1 MQVIKGFKAGKEAL
15 DRGSLRVWDAA
26 SPEVLDRIEKLFNE
40 RLTPKEVVG
49 RILDAVR
56 WRGDSAVLDYTSMI
70 DGIDLDSLEVS
81 KAEMEQAYND
91 ISTDLRNAMETVKSR
106 VRSFHEACIP
116 KTWVDETTGLG
127 EQFTPMARAGV
138 YAPGGLAAYPSSVLM
153 TAVPAKVAGVSE
165 VILATP
171 SGRES
176 GLNQTVLAAAYIAGV
191 DRVFQMGGAQ
201 AIAAMAFGTHSV
213 PKVDIVCG
221 PGNIFVT
228 LAKQMVYGEVAVD
241 GLYGP
246 TETLVIADES
256 ADAVL
261 CAADLLA
268 QAEHDALASPVFITT
283 SETMLARV
291 VEQITKQ
298 LEMLPKREI
307 AAAALE
313 GQGVFVLVDNLDEA
327 VTLGN
332 LYSPEHM
339 CLFVEEPRKLMAK
352 VRNAGGVFLGESSPE
367 VAGDYIAG
375 PSHVMPT
382 GGTARFNSSLGVHQ
396 FLKVTSIID
405 LEPETFLALGQDAA
419 RLAEAEGLDG
429 HARAAQLRLERN
441 YRGAR

>member
-1 MQVIKGFKAGKEAL
+1 MQVIKGFEAGKEAL
-15 DRGSLRVWDAA
+15 DRGSLRVWDSAP
-26 SPEVLDRIEKLFNE
+26 SEVLDRIEKLFNE
-40 RLTPKEVVG
+40 PLTPKEVVG

-56 WRGDSAVLDYTSMI
+56 WRGDSAVIDYTNMI
-70 DGIDLDSLEVS
+70 DGIELESLEVS
-81 KAEMEQAYND
+81 KAEMKQAYND
-91 ISTDLRNAMETVKSR
+91 ISTDLRNAMETVKGR
-106 VRSFHEACIP
+106 VRSFHEACMP
-116 KTWVDETTGLG
+116 QTWMDETTGLG

-176 GLNQTVLAAAYIAGV
+176 GPNQTVLAAAYIAGV

-246 TETLVIADES
+246 TETLVIADDS

-291 VEQITKQ
+291 VEQITEQ

-313 GQGVFVLVDNLDEA
+313 GQGAFVLVDNLDEA

-339 CLFVEEPRKLMAK
+339 CLLVEEPRKLMAK

-396 FLKVTSIID
+396 FLKVTSIIG
-405 LEPETFLALGQDAA
+405 LEAETFLALGQDAV
-419 RLAEAEGLDG
+419 RLAQAEGLDG
-429 HARAAQLRLERN
+429 HARAAQLRFERN
-441 YRGAR
+441 YRGAL

>member
-1 MQVIKGFKAGKEAL
+1 MQVIKGFEAGKEAL
-15 DRGSLRVWDAA
+15 DRGSLRVWDSAP
-26 SPEVLDRIEKLFNE
+26 SEVLDRIEKLFNE
-40 RLTPKEVVG
+40 HLTPKEVVG

-56 WRGDSAVLDYTSMI
+56 WRGDSAVIDYTNMI
-70 DGIDLDSLEVS
+70 DGIELESLEVS
-81 KAEMEQAYND
+81 KAEMKQAYND
-91 ISTDLRNAMETVKSR
+91 ISTDLRNAMETVKGR
-106 VRSFHEACIP
+106 VRSFHEACMP
-116 KTWVDETTGLG
+116 QTWLDETTGLG

-176 GLNQTVLAAAYIAGV
+176 GPNQTVLAAAYIAGV

-246 TETLVIADES
+246 TETLVIADDS

-291 VEQITKQ
+291 VEQITEQ

-313 GQGVFVLVDNLDEA
+313 GQGAFVLVDNLDEA

-339 CLFVEEPRKLMAK
+339 CLLVEEPRKLMAK

-396 FLKVTSIID
+396 FLKVTSIIG
-405 LEPETFLALGQDAA
+405 LEAETFLALGQDAV
-419 RLAEAEGLDG
+419 RLAQAEGLDG